1 VGVSFRLIGMR
12 HPHRRRCRPYT
23 SQALARR
30 IRGPDPLRP
39 AAIRAH
45 AELVADVLLNGIVAS

>member
-1 VGVSFRLIGMR
+1 
-12 HPHRRRCRPYT
+12 
-23 SQALARR
+23 LARR

>member
-1 VGVSFRLIGMR
+1 
-12 HPHRRRCRPYT
+12 
-23 SQALARR
+23 LARR
-30 IRGPDPLRP
+30 IGGPDPLRP